1 MNLKISKHRL
11 ARGGVRIGTLA
22 PVVVP
27 AAQKLLENAQ
37 GLNEHL
43 EYKHKDEVQKG
54 LKTASRVLSRV
65 SNLIKWL

>member
-1 MNLKISKHRL
+1 MNFKISKHRL
-11 ARGGVRIGTLA
+11 ARWGVRVQALA

-65 SNLIKWL
+65 SNVVRWL